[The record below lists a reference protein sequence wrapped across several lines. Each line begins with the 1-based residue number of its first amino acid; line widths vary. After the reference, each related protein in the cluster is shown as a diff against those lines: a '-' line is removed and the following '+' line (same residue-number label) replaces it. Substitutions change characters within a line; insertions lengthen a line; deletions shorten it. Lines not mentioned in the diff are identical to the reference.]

1 MARVNMSYCIINKF
15 YYKWRQ
21 MIKLKRWIVLAIVLL
36 LFYYL
41 FIANIFVTLS
51 ILASLYV
58 AFKLYKVY
66 VRSKL
71 IKISGSKAL
80 FRQSELGLFIALV
93 AKVAKADGRVQELEA
108 QLIGIMFDDISGI
121 FPNKEKTRIILKE
134 IFNEEKQRTDDT
146 KEIAQSLSKL
156 LGRSGLKPKQY
167 VGFLIQLAF
176 VDNGISADEDKV
188 LRDIVNEL
196 NITADEYAAM
206 VSKFENM
213 VQNNQQTMS
222 LQEAYKIL
230 GVNESDDEVH
240 IKKTYR
246 NLVRQYHP
254 DIIKSQDKDDSYM
267 EEATAKTQEINQA
280 YGIIKKMNK

>member
-1 MARVNMSYCIINKF
+1 
-15 YYKWRQ
+15 
-21 MIKLKRWIVLAIVLL
+21 MIKLKKWIVLAITLV
-36 LFYYL
+36 LFYYI
-41 FIANIFVTLS
+41 FIANIWVTLS
-51 ILASLYV
+51 ILASLFV
-58 AFKLYKVY
+58 AFKLVKVY
-66 VRSKL
+66 ARSKL
-71 IKISGSKAL
+71 IKTSSSKAL
-80 FRQSELGLFIALV
+80 FRESELGLFIALV

-134 IFNEEKQRTDDT
+134 IFNEEKERDDDT
-146 KEIAQSLSKL
+146 KEIAQSLNKL
-156 LGRSGLKPKQY
+156 LGRSRLKPKQY

-176 VDNGISADEDKV
+176 VDNGIGSDEDKV
-188 LRDIVNEL
+188 LREIVNEL
-196 NITADEYAAM
+196 NITADEYAAI

-213 VQNNQQTMS
+213 VQNNNQTMS
-222 LQEAYKIL
+222 LQEAYKVL
-230 GVNESDDEVH
+230 GVNESDDEGH

-280 YGIIKKMNK
+280 YGIIKKMRK